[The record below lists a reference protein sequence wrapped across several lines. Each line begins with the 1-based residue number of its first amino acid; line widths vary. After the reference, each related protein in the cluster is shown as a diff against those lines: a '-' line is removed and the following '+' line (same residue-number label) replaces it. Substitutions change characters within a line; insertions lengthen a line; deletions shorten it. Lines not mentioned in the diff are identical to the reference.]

1 MKKYLSVTDIIVIL
15 ITFILFTAAVFTRG
29 ITHYLFIEAG
39 VLLVS
44 IKIILMNYKSYLATS
59 SILKEMEEIKKMIIE
74 KENQVEKKS

>member
-1 MKKYLSVTDIIVIL
+1 MNVTDIIVIL